1 MDFFSKFSSLGQL
14 KVSEIETSPLVVKE
28 FDVERI
34 SEGVLSKS
42 TVKKCKVVLTV
53 DNNILLF
60 DDPQVSE
67 RKAAN
72 HILKI
77 DNIQIKRRNEP
88 GIIELQEKV
97 KGLIWSSTNSYVL
110 KIDNSDSYDEI
121 IIYID
126 FVKLRKW
133 I

>member
-1 MDFFSKFSSLGQL
+1 M
-14 KVSEIETSPLVVKE
+14 SEIETSPLVVKE

-60 DDPQVSE
+60 DDPQVFE